1 MHTQQPT
8 ATAPPSSP
16 QRLESLDVYRGLTML
31 LLALTAANWGW
42 QEPIAEAYPWLRS
55 LLDQFEHV
63 AWRGLTLWD
72 MIQPSFMFMVG
83 VSLPYSYA
91 SRKRRGA
98 SDAELW
104 RHAAVRALL
113 LVLLGIFLRSV
124 GRDETHWTL
133 EDVVSQI
140 GLAYLPL
147 FWLAT
152 RTPRVQVIAIGAIL
166 VVSWLLFAL
175 WPVPTNDPNVI
186 AHFTG
191 FWSHWNEN
199 VGPGVALDRWLL
211 NLPPRSEPFVFNDG
225 GYYTLNFLPSL
236 ATMAIGLLAGQTLK
250 SERTAQA
257 KLLWHFGCGA
267 LLVAVGVALDLS
279 GVCPLVKKNW
289 TPSFALVSGG
299 LCLWILGAL
308 YGLIDVAGVRRW
320 AWPAGVVG
328 RNPLAMYIMTWTLAS
343 WVLMNLTTHLGAD
356 AFAVF
361 GETYA
366 KLVSNLAVGLMLWL
380 ICWWMDRNKV
390 YLRV

>member
-31 LLALTAANWGW
+31 LAFTAANWGW

-55 LLDQFEHV
+55 FLDQFEHV
-63 AWRGLTLWD
+63 AWQGLTLWD

-98 SDAELW
+98 TDAELW

-124 GRDETHWTL
+124 GHDETYWTL

-152 RTPRVQVIAIGAIL
+152 RTPRVQVIAIGMIL
-166 VVSWLLFAL
+166 LASWLLFAL
-175 WPVPTNDPNVI
+175 WPVPTIDPNVI
-186 AHFTG
+186 THFTG
-191 FWSHWNEN
+191 FWAHWNQN

-211 NLPPRSEPFVFNDG
+211 NLPPRSEPFVINDG

-236 ATMAIGLLAGQTLK
+236 ATMALGLLAGQTLK

-257 KLLWHFGCGA
+257 KLLWHFGWGTA
-267 LLVAVGVALDLS
+267 LIALGVALDLS

-289 TPSFALVSGG
+289 TPTFALVSGG

-308 YGLIDVAGVRRW
+308 YGLIDIAGVRRW
-320 AWPAGVVG
+320 SWPAGVVG

-356 AFAVF
+356 VFAIF
-361 GETYA
+361 GETYTR
-366 KLVSNLAVGLMLWL
+366 LVGNLAVGVVLWL
-380 ICWWMDRNKV
+380 ICWWMDRNKI
-390 YLRV
+390 YLRI

>member
-31 LLALTAANWGW
+31 LLAFTAANWGW

-55 LLDQFEHV
+55 FLDQFEHV
-63 AWRGLTLWD
+63 AWQGLTLWD

-98 SDAELW
+98 TDAELW

-124 GRDETHWTL
+124 GHDETYWTL

-152 RTPRVQVIAIGAIL
+152 RTPRVQVIAIGMIL
-166 VVSWLLFAL
+166 LASWLLFAL
-175 WPVPTNDPNVI
+175 WPVPTIDPNVI
-186 AHFTG
+186 THFTG
-191 FWSHWNEN
+191 FWAHWNQN

-211 NLPPRSEPFVFNDG
+211 NLPPRSEPFVINDG

-236 ATMAIGLLAGQTLK
+236 ATMALGLLAGQTLK

-257 KLLWHFGCGA
+257 KLLWHFGWGTA
-267 LLVAVGVALDLS
+267 LIALGVALDLS

-289 TPSFALVSGG
+289 TPTFALVSGG

-308 YGLIDVAGVRRW
+308 YGLIDIAGVRRW
-320 AWPAGVVG
+320 SWPAGVVG

-356 AFAVF
+356 VFAIF

-366 KLVSNLAVGLMLWL
+366 RLLGNLAVGVVLWL
-380 ICWWMDRNKV
+380 ICWWMDRNKI
-390 YLRV
+390 YLRI

>member
-8 ATAPPSSP
+8 ATVPSSP
-16 QRLESLDVYRGLTML
+16 RQRLESLDVYRGLTML
-31 LLALTAANWGW
+31 LLAFTAANWGW

-55 LLDQFEHV
+55 FLDQFEHV
-63 AWRGLTLWD
+63 AWQGLTLWD

-98 SDAELW
+98 TDAELW

-124 GRDETHWTL
+124 GHDETYWTL

-152 RTPRVQVIAIGAIL
+152 RTPRVQVIAIGMIL
-166 VVSWLLFAL
+166 LASWLLFAL
-175 WPVPTNDPNVI
+175 WPVPTIDPNVI
-186 AHFTG
+186 THFTG
-191 FWSHWNEN
+191 FWAHWNQN

-211 NLPPRSEPFVFNDG
+211 NLPPRSEPFVINDG

-236 ATMAIGLLAGQTLK
+236 ATMALGLLAGQTLK

-257 KLLWHFGCGA
+257 KLLWHFGWGTA
-267 LLVAVGVALDLS
+267 LIALGVALDLS

-289 TPSFALVSGG
+289 TPTFALVSGG

-308 YGLIDVAGVRRW
+308 YGLIDIAGVRRW
-320 AWPAGVVG
+320 SWPAGVVG

-356 AFAVF
+356 VFAIF

-366 KLVSNLAVGLMLWL
+366 RLLGNLAVGVVLWL
-380 ICWWMDRNKV
+380 ICWWMDRNKI
-390 YLRV
+390 YLRI